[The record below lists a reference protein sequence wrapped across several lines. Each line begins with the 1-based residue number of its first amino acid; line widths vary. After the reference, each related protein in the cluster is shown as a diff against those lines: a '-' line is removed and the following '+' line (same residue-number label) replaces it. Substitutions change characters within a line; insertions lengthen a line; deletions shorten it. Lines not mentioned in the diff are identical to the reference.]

1 VLGLAPTSA
10 KATGSARTSEFGL
23 ALKRAMAETKPTAT
37 TALPCSSKLAVYE
50 AQYPF
55 ASCADHPR
63 SKPAAQASASE
74 QMRV

>member
-1 VLGLAPTSA
+1 
-10 KATGSARTSEFGL
+10 
-23 ALKRAMAETKPTAT
+23 MAETKPTAT

-55 ASCADHPR
+55 ASYADHPR
-63 SKPAAQASASE
+63 CKPAAQAGASE